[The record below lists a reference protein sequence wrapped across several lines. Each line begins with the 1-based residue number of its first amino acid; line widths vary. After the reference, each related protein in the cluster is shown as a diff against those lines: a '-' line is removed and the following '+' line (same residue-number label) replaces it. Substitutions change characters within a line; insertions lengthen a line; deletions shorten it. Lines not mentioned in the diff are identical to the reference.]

1 MCTAGSVEGEWLHFK
16 EAAYK
21 LEGTLDVVGLL
32 KEGMLPRLEKQSLL
46 GWGGEDNISLSSK
59 RKH

>member
-1 MCTAGSVEGEWLHFK
+1 MAHLGLHFK

>member
-1 MCTAGSVEGEWLHFK
+1 MHLGLHFK

-21 LEGTLDVVGLL
+21 LEDTLDVAGLL
-32 KEGMLPRLEKQSLL
+32 KEGMLPCLEKQSLL
-46 GWGGEDNISLSSK
+46 GLGRGLGGDNTSLSSK